1 MSITLRNEGEEAY
14 EPKEYGS
21 KITIRRQ
28 IKSDGVSL
36 YNTLNDKCI
45 LMYYK
50 FKRQIRHCFQ
60 IGCSYI

>member
-21 KITIRRQ
+21 KITIGRQ

-36 YNTLNDKCI
+36 YNKSLC
-45 LMYYK
+45 
-50 FKRQIRHCFQ
+50 
-60 IGCSYI
+60 